1 VDDPPQPDHLP
12 VDEARWE
19 HLALAALTAEGAPID
34 VEVGL
39 SFVDEAEM
47 AALNREHLGGDGPT
61 DVLSFPLDYA
71 DGIPGA
77 PAEGEDHIPAMAG
90 DIVICLPVA
99 ARNAPA
105 HAGSLDDE
113 LALLVVHAVL
123 HLVGYDH
130 GEPEE
135 RDVMQRREREL
146 LDVLHGP
153 LARDPWADPIESA
166 S

>member
-1 VDDPPQPDHLP
+1 M
-12 VDEARWE
+12 
-19 HLALAALTAEGAPID
+19 ALAALTAEGAPID
-34 VEVGL
+34 VEVGV

-47 AALNREHLGGDGPT
+47 AVLNREHLGGDGPT

-77 PAEGEDHIPAMAG
+77 PADGQDHIPAMAG
-90 DIVICLPVA
+90 DIVICVPVA
-99 ARNAPA
+99 ARNAPS
-105 HAGSLDDE
+105 HAGTLDDE

-130 GEPEE
+130 AELDE
-135 RDVMQRREREL
+135 RAVMQRRGREL
-146 LDVLHGP
+146 LGVLHGP
-153 LARDPWADPIESA
+153 LARDPRADPIGST